1 MSSIVIPKPGNYSYS
16 STVKEIYKAYSVIFC
31 QKCNEVL
38 KRQQQQKD
46 KYDKCLYEQFP
57 YTYIERYYTHT
68 CTHKYIQT
76 QRAILEKRSHSDMKQ
91 SIKDGKQENLPYT
104 MPPHSNY

>member
-16 STVKEIYKAYSVIFC
+16 STVKEIYKAYSVIFY
-31 QKCNEVL
+31 QKCKEVL
-38 KRQQQQKD
+38 KRQQQQKY
-46 KYDKCLYEQFP
+46 KYDKCLYEQFS
-57 YTYIERYYTHT
+57 YIYIYRKILYTHT
-68 CTHKYIQT
+68 QIYTNT

-91 SIKDGKQENLPYT
+91 SIKDGKKENPPYT